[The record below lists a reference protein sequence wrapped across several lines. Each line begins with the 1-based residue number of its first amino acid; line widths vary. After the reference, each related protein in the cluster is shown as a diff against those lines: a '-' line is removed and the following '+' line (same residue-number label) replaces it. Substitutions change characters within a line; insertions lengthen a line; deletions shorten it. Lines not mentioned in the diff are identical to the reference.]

1 MTYSTDFRRKV
12 IGIKEQEN
20 LTTEEAAKR
29 FGIGTANF
37 SRWNKNL
44 EPKRTRNKPA
54 AKIDMEALRR
64 DVESYPDAYHHERAS
79 RFGVSEGG
87 IRKALKRLGISY
99 KKNTEASQSRR
110 RRTASLPRE
119 DGILWAG
126 RKTGCFY

>member
-37 SRWNKNL
+37 SRWQKNL
-44 EPKRTRNKPA
+44 EPKRTRNRPA

-64 DVESYPDAYHHERAS
+64 DVEFQHERNGFFEAPLSLSLLS
-79 RFGVSEGG
+79 RCQLV
-87 IRKALKRLGISY
+87 
-99 KKNTEASQSRR
+99 
-110 RRTASLPRE
+110 P
-119 DGILWAG
+119 
-126 RKTGCFY
+126 